1 MYIIYLARVVVVIV
15 FLLYPYLPLFL
26 YFSQV
31 CYIYSFY
38 IEYLVTLLKIV
49 VKCNFV
55 NLLPNYCI
63 YPKYWRT
70 VFRTELFQIF
80 GTFHDFFLGLKYAG
94 FHSHVMTCRGISD
107 FIFAL
112 IQIFH
117 RNLSLILI
125 TCSKILTDPL
135 VHKT

>member
-15 FLLYPYLPLFL
+15 FLLYSYLPLFL

-55 NLLPNYCI
+55 ILLPNYCI
-63 YPKYWRT
+63 YPKYWKT
-70 VFRTELFQIF
+70 VFRPELFQIF
-80 GTFHDFFLGLKYAG
+80 GTFHDFF
-94 FHSHVMTCRGISD
+94 C
-107 FIFAL
+107 
-112 IQIFH
+112 
-117 RNLSLILI
+117 
-125 TCSKILTDPL
+125 
-135 VHKT
+135 